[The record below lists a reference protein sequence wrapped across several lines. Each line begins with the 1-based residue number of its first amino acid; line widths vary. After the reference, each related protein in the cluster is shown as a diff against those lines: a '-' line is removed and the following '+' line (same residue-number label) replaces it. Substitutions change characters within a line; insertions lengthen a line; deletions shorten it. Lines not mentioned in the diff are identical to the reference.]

1 MEQLAVQMKTQE
13 DSSDKHI
20 ENLRE
25 EIDKIEIRINEKDKV
40 IFNTV
45 KQVCEMDYRVTE
57 NRAFNLE
64 SRKKVMANKKYLMV
78 LQPLRS
84 MKMMMSMMKEVTM
97 GSQFNKMVDHMDA
110 LQQRLQN
117 EFDHYDDE
125 EQIEILF

>member
-78 LQPLRS
+78 L
-84 MKMMMSMMKEVTM
+84 
-97 GSQFNKMVDHMDA
+97 
-110 LQQRLQN
+110 
-117 EFDHYDDE
+117 
-125 EQIEILF
+125 